1 MIAMKRILFL
11 AVSVIFSILS
21 IAQTYGLVAPVE
33 PTPPVRPKF
42 IPDWVIQTP
51 IASNQTFRYVV
62 ESGEGTTERDAENM
76 ALARVYQNVANATAQ
91 PISSAE
97 INQAL
102 QTGSTF
108 EVIEKKMRIPMIK
121 LCTFPFRQNND
132 TYKVFVLYQV
142 ASAGNVTPMFD
153 SYNDCM
159 AHTFY
164 DKQLAHYKKLEDEY
178 KLKLDNYYKELDRY
192 NKEIERRKLQ
202 EKARQD
208 SIRLAEYEK
217 EQRRIREENEHKEA
231 LHRQK
236 IKDSE
241 REQLGDNAGA
251 FVGSMF
257 VPGLGQM
264 IKGHGT
270 EGAFTLIGEL
280 GFFGTGIGTY
290 CVAKNKLKLIN
301 TEALDYSTYMQ
312 LKKDYN
318 ALRITSYT
326 MYAAAGVLY
335 AFNLYRAW
343 CADHRKKGYYHEN
356 YAFYPTVIP
365 VDNQSLALG
374 LGVSFNF

>member
-1 MIAMKRILFL
+1 MKRILFL

-33 PTPPVRPKF
+33 PTPPDRPKF
-42 IPDWVIQTP
+42 IPDWVLQTP

-121 LCTFPFRQNND
+121 LCTFPIRQNND
-132 TYKVFVLYQV
+132 TYYKVFVLYQV

-178 KLKLDNYYKELDRY
+178 KLKLDNYYKELDKY
-192 NKEIERRKLQ
+192 NKEIERRKVQ
-202 EKARQD
+202 EEARQD
-208 SIRLAEYEK
+208 S
-217 EQRRIREENEHKEA
+217 

-236 IKDSE
+236 IKDSK